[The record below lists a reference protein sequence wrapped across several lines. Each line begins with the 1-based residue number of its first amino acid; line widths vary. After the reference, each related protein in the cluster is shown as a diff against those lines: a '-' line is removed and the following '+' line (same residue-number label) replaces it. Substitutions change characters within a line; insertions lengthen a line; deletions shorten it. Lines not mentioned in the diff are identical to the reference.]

1 MLPFWSKGF
10 FRESLEEDEK
20 ADIPEGGEAGVVDGV
35 EDGDQGPALRCSGE
49 DGAIVRIVEEVSE
62 CFETSSVPA
71 WRLDG
76 HGSDDLLLLGF
87 SSSLAHVDS
96 LAYSELLGTASMALT
111 LHHCC

>member
-1 MLPFWSKGF
+1 MPFGALSCIWKG
-10 FRESLEEDEK
+10 LEEDEE

-35 EDGDQGPALRCSGE
+35 EDGDQGPALGCSGE
-49 DGAIVRIVEEVSE
+49 DGAIVRIVEKVSE
-62 CFETSSVPA
+62 CLETSSVPA